1 MPAVSICNPLPGKN
15 IRGGGIEDGFDRQA
29 RTRVECAPG
38 GEEGMSQDCIFCR
51 IARKEM
57 KSEVV
62 AEDEETFAFRDLDPQ
77 APTHVLVIPKE
88 HIEKLPDLGGER
100 AELIGR
106 LVLKGV
112 EIARAEGLA
121 ERGFRLVLNSGA
133 EAGQSVFHLHM
144 HVLGG
149 RKMGWPPG

>member
-1 MPAVSICNPLPGKN
+1 
-15 IRGGGIEDGFDRQA
+15 
-29 RTRVECAPG
+29 
-38 GEEGMSQDCIFCR
+38 MSQDCIFCR

-57 KSEVV
+57 KSELV
-62 AEDEETFAFRDLDPQ
+62 AEDEETFAFRDLNPQ

-88 HIEKLPDLGGER
+88 HIERPADLGPEK